1 MRPDYLKQ
9 GEIARLFPVLAT
21 TSKEGRTTS
30 IVLSCLSRV
39 QEFGNE
45 MLTSVGVKI
54 GKRSQ
59 IECYTEIVFQA
70 EKIKP
75 NDRPDGLIV
84 VKNGSREWRAL
95 VEAKVGNA
103 TLGAEQIEK
112 YRAIAKEQGCDA
124 VITISNEF
132 TSAIK
137 NHPIAD
143 VRKSRSK
150 IPVFHWSWMFILT
163 NVGLLLANEEIEDT
177 DQALLLNEL
186 RRFLSDDSAGVKGF
200 ERMPPEWSDINKL
213 VSTGG
218 KILAKSDEAT
228 SVIEA
233 WHQETKD
240 LSLILT
246 RMTETYVHERLP
258 RKHIAD
264 PVQRQKDEL
273 ALLRED
279 NQLQS
284 TLDIPDAAAPL
295 EIIADISRRTIDVGM
310 LLKAPEDKKSSKARL
325 NWLLRQIPNDALE
338 GLTVRCNWPGRS
350 EATQFSYA
358 DLLTAPELIEEGKS
372 GLQVISFNIFLS
384 KRLGARFTQQTN
396 FIVDLEDI
404 VPRFYREIGQNL
416 VAWRKSAPKI
426 KADRDDSEDVSVAS
440 ISEDAEKDAI

>member
-39 QEFGNE
+39 QEFGNA
-45 MLTSVGVKI
+45 MLTSVGVRI

-59 IECYTEIVFQA
+59 IECYTEIVFKA
-70 EKIKP
+70 EKIIP

-84 VKNGSREWRAL
+84 VKNGAREWRAL
-95 VEAKVGNA
+95 IEAKVGNA

-112 YRAIAKEQGCDA
+112 YREIAKEQGCDA

-132 TSAIK
+132 TSAPK

-150 IPVFHWSWMFILT
+150 IPVYHWSWMFVLT

-200 ERMPPEWSDINKL
+200 ERMPPEWSNINKL

-218 KILAKSDEAT
+218 KILVKSEDAT
-228 SVIEA
+228 RVIEA

-246 RMTETYVHERLP
+246 RMTETYVHERLS

-310 LLKAPEDKKSSKARL
+310 FLKAPEDKKSSKARL
-325 NWLLRQIPNDALE
+325 NWLLRQIPSDALE
-338 GLTVRCNWPGRS
+338 GLTIRCNWPGRS

-358 DLLTAPELIEEGKS
+358 DLLASPELIEDGKT
-372 GLQVISFNIFLS
+372 GLQVLSFNIFLS

-426 KADRDDSEDVSVAS
+426 KADRDEREYVSVAS
-440 ISEDAEKDAI
+440 ISEEAEKDAI

>member
-39 QEFGNE
+39 EEFGGA
-45 MLTSVGVKI
+45 MLASVGVKL

-70 EKIKP
+70 EQTKP

-84 VKNGSREWRAL
+84 VKNGTREWRAL
-95 VEAKVGNA
+95 VEAKVGSA
-103 TLGAEQIEK
+103 TLGAEQVEK

-132 TSAIK
+132 TSTPK
-137 NHPIAD
+137 NHPILE

-163 NVGLLLANEEIEDT
+163 NVGLLIANEEVSDT

-186 RRFLSDDSAGVKGF
+186 RRFLSDDSAGIKGF

-213 VSTGG
+213 ISTGG
-218 KILAKSDEAT
+218 KITSKSDEAA

-233 WHQETKD
+233 WHQETRD

-246 RMTETYVHERLP
+246 RMTETYVNERLP
-258 RKHIAD
+258 RKHISD
-264 PVQRQKDEL
+264 PVLRQKDEL
-273 ALLRED
+273 VILREL

-284 TLDIPDAAAPL
+284 TLDVPYAAAPL

-310 LLKAPEDKKSSKARL
+310 FLKSPEDKKSSKARL
-325 NWLLRQIPNDALE
+325 NWLLRQIPNETPE
-338 GLTVRCNWPGRS
+338 GLTIKCNWPGRS
-350 EATQFSYA
+350 EATQFSYT
-358 DLLTAPELIEEGKS
+358 DLLASPDLIDEGKS
-372 GLQVISFNIFLS
+372 GLQVSSFNVFLS

-426 KADRDDSEDVSVAS
+426 KDDLDESEDVSVAS
-440 ISEDAEKDAI
+440 ISEEAEKDAI